1 MQNVRITAA
10 FSKILLQKPDFAFRI
25 TGLAQP
31 RPKPDPIL
39 EPSASQMNATATL
52 EADLLYEVRD
62 GIGRVTFN
70 RPQARNSLTFSMYER
85 LAEICEGARKDT
97 ALKVLILTGAGDKA
111 FASGTDINQ
120 FRAFKTPDDAIG
132 YETRIDRILGTLEQ
146 CQVPIIAAINGVC
159 AGGGAGI
166 AACCDI
172 RIGTKSAKFGFP
184 IARTLGNCLSMS
196 NLGRLSALIGAARL
210 KEIIFTA
217 RLIEAEE
224 AFRIGLLNEV
234 VEDLSALERRADE
247 LARLVAGHA
256 PLTLRATKQALLR
269 MQPKVGEDEELILMC
284 YQSRDFR
291 EGMDAFLNKRQ
302 PQWTGE

>member
-1 MQNVRITAA
+1 
-10 FSKILLQKPDFAFRI
+10 
-25 TGLAQP
+25 
-31 RPKPDPIL
+31 
-39 EPSASQMNATATL
+39 MNQTATL
-52 EADLLYEVRD
+52 DAELLYEVRD
-62 GIGRVTFN
+62 GIGHVTFN
-70 RPQARNSLTFSMYER
+70 RPQARNSLTFNMYER
-85 LAEICEGARKDT
+85 LAAICANAGEDRS
-97 ALKVLILTGAGDKA
+97 LKVLILTGAGDKA
-111 FASGTDINQ
+111 FAAGTDINQ
-120 FRAFKTPDDAIG
+120 FRAFKTPQDAID
-132 YETRIDRILGTLEQ
+132 YETRIDHVLSTIEQ
-146 CQVPIIAAINGVC
+146 CPVPTIAAINGAC

-172 RIGTKSAKFGFP
+172 RIGTATTKFGFP

-224 AFRIGLLNEV
+224 AAGLGLLNEV
-234 VEDLSALERRADE
+234 VADIPALERRAEE
-247 LARLVAGHA
+247 LARLVSSHA
-256 PLTLRATKQALLR
+256 PLTLRSTKQALLR
-269 MQPKVGEDEELILMC
+269 MRPKVREDEDLILMC